1 MLEFLQDCFEER
13 SLANDFSTNS
23 TKSVLCSTPKVKDSF
38 QSPSKEIQKSC
49 PKSVPVS
56 SKKKEDFLPCFEEP
70 SKTSSR
76 SVQANEV
83 HQKSLA
89 SDVGSRNTPDSKKIS
104 SRKLDDYESE
114 SDEEFY
120 LSVGSPSVVLSAKTS
135 TSQNTIPSVAQ
146 KRETYIFENS
156 ENMLSSSTEISLN
169 TKKRLNFE
177 DKDILKNIEI
187 ENEVSEVED
196 KISERQERKQSETSQ
211 KRIQGLELEIQPQAT
226 KKFSTLFLETVTRKS
241 ESSPIVR
248 HTATA
253 SPHLSPPNDPK
264 LLEDEFIIDE
274 SDRSFASR
282 SWISIPRKA
291 GPLKQ
296 RSVSPAESAAVP
308 QVKKSKEKHHNISP
322 TTLTHDNHLHGS
334 HPVEKSLPCD
344 DKKQGMSCALTDEV
358 GNNSRSTKC
367 ETHSKNKGKSSGNKK
382 TVKQKKKKKIKD
394 NVVEEQLDMG
404 QSKEENINA
413 RRKHIA
419 PKLQRSSSRNMQDC
433 EEMRND
439 HISKKVASVGSKQK
453 KSTKK
458 QDKQESVK
466 KHSPSELKNKLVPE
480 EVTVTVM
487 RSQRISRR
495 PSDWWV
501 VKSQESP
508 AYSGYSSIRNE
519 LSVHHNSRQK
529 PAKTRKQSSKNIGKK
544 AIPPKKQ
551 KTLTQGSSRAQKVVH
566 DKGSGGLSV
575 RGEIPNCSQ
584 NNKPMESDESD
595 LAAKKNLSCSRSV
608 ESSKE
613 QDGIMTAQN
622 VRLKSQSKECTCKT
636 PTGFNLDS
644 VEPKPL
650 VLEESGPTRLENNLM
665 SRKKNSDVNDEDV
678 QDSLDYKR
686 VKRSQVTSEKKVHH
700 KLVLPSNT
708 PNVRRTK
715 RIRLKPLEYWR
726 GERIDYQGTPS
737 GGLVIGGVLSPD
749 AVVPKRKAKG
759 NMEKANKVANGKRI
773 CLDNTER
780 KNRLMVNLDI
790 PLGDPCQPTRVK
802 DPETRE
808 FILMDLIRPRDT
820 YQFFVEHGELKVYK
834 TLDTPFFSTGKL
846 ILGPHEEKGKQHV
859 GPDILVFYVNFGD
872 LLCTLHET
880 PYLITTG
887 DSFFVPSGNYYNI
900 KNLLNEES
908 VLLFTQIKR

>member
-89 SDVGSRNTPDSKKIS
+89 TDVGSRNTPDSKKIS

-344 DKKQGMSCALTDEV
+344 DKK
-358 GNNSRSTKC
+358 
-367 ETHSKNKGKSSGNKK
+367 
-382 TVKQKKKKKIKD
+382 
-394 NVVEEQLDMG
+394 
-404 QSKEENINA
+404 
-413 RRKHIA
+413 
-419 PKLQRSSSRNMQDC
+419 
-433 EEMRND
+433 
-439 HISKKVASVGSKQK
+439 
-453 KSTKK
+453 
-458 QDKQESVK
+458 
-466 KHSPSELKNKLVPE
+466 
-480 EVTVTVM
+480 
-487 RSQRISRR
+487 
-495 PSDWWV
+495 
-501 VKSQESP
+501 
-508 AYSGYSSIRNE
+508 
-519 LSVHHNSRQK
+519 
-529 PAKTRKQSSKNIGKK
+529 
-544 AIPPKKQ
+544 
-551 KTLTQGSSRAQKVVH
+551 
-566 DKGSGGLSV
+566 
-575 RGEIPNCSQ
+575 
-584 NNKPMESDESD
+584 
-595 LAAKKNLSCSRSV
+595 
-608 ESSKE
+608 
-613 QDGIMTAQN
+613 
-622 VRLKSQSKECTCKT
+622 
-636 PTGFNLDS
+636 
-644 VEPKPL
+644 
-650 VLEESGPTRLENNLM
+650 
-665 SRKKNSDVNDEDV
+665 
-678 QDSLDYKR
+678 
-686 VKRSQVTSEKKVHH
+686 
-700 KLVLPSNT
+700 
-708 PNVRRTK
+708 
-715 RIRLKPLEYWR
+715 
-726 GERIDYQGTPS
+726 
-737 GGLVIGGVLSPD
+737 
-749 AVVPKRKAKG
+749 
-759 NMEKANKVANGKRI
+759 NKV
-773 CLDNTER
+773 
-780 KNRLMVNLDI
+780 
-790 PLGDPCQPTRVK
+790 
-802 DPETRE
+802 
-808 FILMDLIRPRDT
+808 
-820 YQFFVEHGELKVYK
+820 
-834 TLDTPFFSTGKL
+834 
-846 ILGPHEEKGKQHV
+846 
-859 GPDILVFYVNFGD
+859 
-872 LLCTLHET
+872 
-880 PYLITTG
+880 
-887 DSFFVPSGNYYNI
+887 
-900 KNLLNEES
+900 
-908 VLLFTQIKR
+908 